1 MISPAGIA
9 DAVNMNAKGAKI
21 YAAAMMRNAQMK
33 ISMIKDWVEVLF
45 FVLFPYFA
53 IAKSLSIMDF
63 LGSERFELQ
72 PREEEHHAEEDDT
85 HGAR

>member
-9 DAVNMNAKGAKI
+9 DAVNMNTKGARI

-45 FVLFPYFA
+45 FVPFRYFA
-53 IAKSLSIMDF
+53 TARSL
-63 LGSERFELQ
+63 LNNGL
-72 PREEEHHAEEDDT
+72 PRI
-85 HGAR
+85 